1 MIAAKYGHSF
11 VVDLLLEKGAD
22 LRITN
27 NYGVLA
33 SRFALAYDHPDVYR
47 QLQRATIEQYRQ
59 KTTKNLN

>member
-1 MIAAKYGHSF
+1 LFEQSPDVNVQNNAGATALMIAAKYGHSF

-33 SRFALAYDHPDVYR
+33 SRFALAYDHPDVY
-47 QLQRATIEQYRQ
+47 
-59 KTTKNLN
+59 